1 MGALLDPRFTEAL
14 LDEITDWRQDIHRH
28 PELLYEVKRTAGVVA
43 EKLRAFGCDE
53 VVEGIGR
60 TGVVGM
66 VHGKTRKSGEVI
78 GLRADMDALPMTE
91 LNKFAHKS
99 TIDGCMHG
107 CGHDGHTAILLG
119 AARVLCETRAFD
131 GSVALIFQP
140 AEEGGAGGEAMVK
153 DGLMERFGIQRVF
166 GLHNMPRLPLGNIA
180 LKPGALLA
188 AADFFDIEITGQG
201 GHAVRP
207 YLGVDPVVVGAQLVN
222 AVQTIPSR
230 FVDPLDSV
238 IVSICEFHAGET
250 YNVIPETAHLRGT
263 ARFLCE
269 STRDAV
275 EGRLGQLCEQIG
287 KAFGAKITLNYRRLY
302 PCTVNDPEQTAFATK
317 VAVSLVGEERVNANA
332 APTMGGEDFSFMLQ
346 ARPGAFLFLGNGD
359 SADLHSPHYDFND
372 AALPYGCAYWL
383 RLIEMGMPL
392 R

>member
-1 MGALLDPRFTEAL
+1 MGALLDSRFTDAL
-14 LDEITDWRQDIHRH
+14 LEEVTGWRQDIHRH

-53 VVEGIGR
+53 VVEGIGQ
-60 TGVVGM
+60 TGVVGV
-66 VHGKTRKSGEVI
+66 VHGKTRKSGAVI

-91 LNKFAHKS
+91 LNQFDHKS

-119 AARVLCETRAFD
+119 AAKVLCETRAFD
-131 GSVALIFQP
+131 GTVALIFQP

-153 DGLMERFGIQRVF
+153 DGMMERFGIQRVF
-166 GLHNMPRLPLGNIA
+166 GLHNRPSLPVGNIA
-180 LKPGALLA
+180 LCPGTLLA
-188 AADFFDIEITGQG
+188 AADFFDIEITGKG
-201 GHAVRP
+201 GHAARP
-207 YLGVDPVVVGAQLVN
+207 HLAVDPVVVGSQLVT
-222 AVQTIPSR
+222 AVQSIASR

-238 IVSICEFHAGET
+238 ILSICEFHAGET

-263 ARFLCE
+263 ARFLSE
-269 STRDAV
+269 ATRDAV
-275 EGRLGQLCEQIG
+275 EGQLGQLCEQTG
-287 KAFGAKITLNYRRLY
+287 KAFGANITLNYRRLY
-302 PCTVNDPEQTAFATK
+302 PCTVNDPEQAAFAAE
-317 VAVSLVGEERVNANA
+317 VAVSLVGKERVNPNTT
-332 APTMGGEDFSFMLQ
+332 PMMGGEDFSFMLQ

-359 SADLHSPHYDFND
+359 TADLHSPHYDFND

-383 RLIEMGMPL
+383 RLIEMGMPT